1 MASSHQGRRHGHPM
15 ANPTRRQATLVLGA
29 LAASPLVALGWP
41 VPASAQRSADS
52 DGLRGTQR
60 EGTIAP
66 IPIAIPEFLGEDQRF
81 ASEITSVITA
91 DLERSGLFQPLD
103 PASFIERIR
112 DINAPPRFQDWRV
125 INAQA
130 LVVGRTGRAPD
141 GRLFVEFRLYD
152 VLSQRALD
160 GKRFAVD
167 AGAWRRIA
175 HRAADQV
182 YERLTGERGYFD
194 TQVAFID
201 ETGPKDR
208 RRKRLAIM
216 DQDGANVRLLSQGGE
231 LVLTPRFSPTAQEIT
246 YLQYTGEQ
254 PRVFLMSLDTGQ
266 KEMVGNFPG
275 MTFAPRFAPDG
286 QRLVM
291 SIGEGGATGIAD
303 MDLRSRQT
311 RRLTNSSGIDTG
323 PCYSPDGRRIVFE
336 SDREGGQQL
345 HVMNADGSGARR
357 ISYGDGRYATPVWS
371 PRGDLI
377 AFTKQT
383 SGSFLIGVM
392 RTDGSGERILTE
404 GYHNE
409 GPTWSP
415 NGRVILFFRE
425 SQGASGGPRL
435 FSIDLTG
442 YNERQVQTPSFGSD
456 PAWGPL
462 RN

>member
-1 MASSHQGRRHGHPM
+1 MAF
-15 ANPTRRQATLVLGA
+15 
-29 LAASPLVALGWP
+29 
-41 VPASAQRSADS
+41 PASAQRSADS

-194 TQVAFID
+194 TQVGLSMRPAPK
-201 ETGPKDR
+201 TGAGSVSR
-208 RRKRLAIM
+208 SWTRM
-216 DQDGANVRLLSQGGE
+216 
-231 LVLTPRFSPTAQEIT
+231 
-246 YLQYTGEQ
+246 
-254 PRVFLMSLDTGQ
+254 
-266 KEMVGNFPG
+266 
-275 MTFAPRFAPDG
+275 AP
-286 QRLVM
+286 
-291 SIGEGGATGIAD
+291 
-303 MDLRSRQT
+303 
-311 RRLTNSSGIDTG
+311 
-323 PCYSPDGRRIVFE
+323 
-336 SDREGGQQL
+336 
-345 HVMNADGSGARR
+345 
-357 ISYGDGRYATPVWS
+357 
-371 PRGDLI
+371 
-377 AFTKQT
+377 T
-383 SGSFLIGVM
+383 SGS
-392 RTDGSGERILTE
+392 
-404 GYHNE
+404 
-409 GPTWSP
+409 
-415 NGRVILFFRE
+415 
-425 SQGASGGPRL
+425 
-435 FSIDLTG
+435 
-442 YNERQVQTPSFGSD
+442 
-456 PAWGPL
+456 
-462 RN
+462 